1 MRGYV
6 SWYLRVILWVFV
18 IGVHDERWSMR
29 GRCQLRRG
37 VRGEGR
43 GRGDIKGLGVGGWH
57 LVVGVHDVGVDVF
70 AGALGESLAPALHK

>member
-1 MRGYV
+1 
-6 SWYLRVILWVFV
+6 
-18 IGVHDERWSMR
+18 MR